1 MDFDAALSQAWNDHA
16 DDPRAVVARWPAL
29 QSLATDEPQIERVI
43 GLVQHVHGV
52 HLGEWQAGTAALQAL
67 RASSAFHAEGSS
79 GESLRRA
86 LACLALCA
94 DADAS
99 MGALSAS
106 DRIRVDAMAA
116 DSLLSRDLARA
127 AALLRQALDQAERS
141 ALADS
146 DPMHRTLAAVTHN
159 IACTLE
165 EKADRSGAERALMLV
180 ASQASRHHWE
190 RAGTWLNVERAEYRL
205 AMTWLQAGDPALARA
220 HAQACID
227 IVAANDAPALERLFG
242 WEALGLAARA
252 AGDSAEHG
260 RALAMART
268 AFAALSDADR
278 GWCQASLDKLAAD
291 SDPQRISP

>member
-1 MDFDAALSQAWNDHA
+1 MDFDTALTRAWSDHA
-16 DDPRAVVARWPAL
+16 DDPHAVVTRWPAL
-29 QSLATDEPQIERVI
+29 QSLATEEPQMERLI
-43 GLVQHVHGV
+43 GLIQHVHGV

-86 LACLALCA
+86 LASLALCA
-94 DADAS
+94 DAGAAVD
-99 MGALSAS
+99 ALSAS

-116 DSLLSRDLARA
+116 DSLLARDLARA
-127 AALLRQALDQAERS
+127 AALLREALDQAERS
-141 ALADS
+141 ALPDN

-165 EKADRSGAERALMLV
+165 EKRDRSGAERALMIV
-180 ASQASRHHWE
+180 ASHASRRHWE

-220 HAQACID
+220 HAQACLD
-227 IVAANDAPALERLFG
+227 IVAANEAPALERLFG

-268 AFAALSDADR
+268 AFAELSDDDR
-278 GWCQASLDKLAAD
+278 GWCQASLDTLAAP
-291 SDPQRISP
+291 SNARRTSP